1 VAHINSF
8 VRIPLLALRHKIR
21 PLPRI
26 GLTDE
31 DRVQM
36 RVWPNDIDFNFH
48 LNNSR
53 FLTCMDYARMHLIT
67 VTGIFDVVLSHR
79 WIPLVG
85 AVFITYRRSLPLFVR
100 FEITT
105 RIVSWD
111 ERWFYIEQCFSFAG
125 GLAAVAWVK
134 GAFHDG
140 KRTVPPREIVDE
152 IDPGRKSPILP
163 DGMKTWNDL
172 TRECLQGAERKVA
185 LVRL

>member
-21 PLPRI
+21 PLRRI

-31 DRVQM
+31 DRVRM

-53 FLTCMDYARMHLIT
+53 FLTCMDYARMHQVT
-67 VTGIFDVVLSHR
+67 VTGIFDVVLRHR

-85 AVFITYRRSLPLFVR
+85 SVYITYRRPLPLFTH
-100 FEITT
+100 FEIAT
-105 RIVSWD
+105 RTVSWD
-111 ERWFYIEQCFSFAG
+111 VRWFYKEQCFSFGG

-140 KRTVPPREIVDE
+140 NRTVSPQEIVDE
-152 IDPGRKSPILP
+152 IEPGCVSPALP
-163 DGMKTWNDL
+163 DNMKTWNDL
-172 TRECLQGAERKVA
+172 TRENLQGAERKVA
-185 LVRL
+185 LVRS